1 MNNFLSNLGGGAKKT
16 VGISVSTNNLIEMV
30 CIDNIKHTIVKY
42 ASREVRYN
50 NAIREIVDE
59 QEFVNAVI
67 ELFKEL
73 GLQPSLCNVVLIM
86 PNVHFAFGKVSLLIP
101 DDQIANTLL
110 YEVEQ
115 LYLFK
120 RYEPVIAWA
129 SVDTNANEEDRKVI
143 FSAIQD
149 AVLNNLRSIFKEIGA
164 NLVTVETSNAALL
177 RGIFYSKIIE
187 QEVSS
192 GADLNILSITS
203 NTFSIYCL
211 HGSKLVDY
219 YEEPLAIKSFTNDEV
234 YIAIASAADRAL
246 ENYPT
251 RNLLIISETD
261 EVNSELLAEKL
272 NFDGAVKYL
281 DRNKY
286 ANNCFLPV
294 DQSVL
299 QNSLP
304 YISLEVVGA
313 ASYFSESTA
322 LKFNYIS
329 GDEPDGVIIPL
340 PFLGTEIEVN
350 INMIR
355 IFVGAI
361 AIIILVMMLLVGLIF
376 KGANARI
383 NKQID
388 SLNKEEQELSKKLSD
403 HAVAPDAAS
412 IYTITQEIYSNNKDE
427 VALFDGIATEIPKQ
441 VWLEYLKVNSDGEVY
456 IKGKSVGSQ
465 NIYSFFK
472 GLKRVNQ
479 NIYISQLELDFNN
492 MGSLN
497 ENIQTENT
505 VFSFEIDSS
514 KNKQEAPSEESTE
527 QTPGLQIPG
536 QAPSPNNNPG
546 IPALPSPPG
555 AANPPPTTGAPAA
568 PSLPPISDIQR

>member
-16 VGISVSTNNLIEMV
+16 VGISVSTNNLIEMICV
-30 CIDNIKHTIVKY
+30 DNIKHTIVKY

-50 NAIREIVDE
+50 NAIREIVDD
-59 QEFVNAVI
+59 QEFINAVI
-67 ELFKEL
+67 EMFKEL

-120 RYEPVIAWA
+120 RYEPVIAWS

-149 AVLNNLRSIFKEIGA
+149 AVLNNLRSIFREIGA
-164 NLVTVETSNAALL
+164 NLVAVETSNAALL

-187 QEVSS
+187 QEISS
-192 GADLNILSITS
+192 NADLNILSITS

-211 HGSKLVDY
+211 QGSKLIDY

-272 NFDGAVKYL
+272 NFNGAVKYL

-286 ANNCFLPV
+286 ANNCFLPA

-299 QNSLP
+299 QNCLP

-313 ASYFSESTA
+313 ASYFADGTA
-322 LKFNYIS
+322 LKLNYIS
-329 GDEPDGVIIPL
+329 GDEPDGVIIPI

-361 AIIILVMMLLVGLIF
+361 AIILLVILLLVGLIF
-376 KGANARI
+376 KGTNARI

-388 SLNKEEQELSKKLSD
+388 SLSKEEQELSQKLSE

-412 IYTITQEIYSNNKDE
+412 IYTIGQEIYSNNKDE
-427 VALFDGIATEIPKQ
+427 VALFDGVATEIPKQ
-441 VWLEYLKVNSDGEVY
+441 VWLEYLKINSDGEVY

-479 NIYISQLELDFNN
+479 NIYISKLELDFNN

-497 ENIQTENT
+497 DNIQTENT
-505 VFSFEIDSS
+505 IFSFEIDSS
-514 KNKQEAPSEESTE
+514 KNKQQAAPEE
-527 QTPGLQIPG
+527 QTAPDAAG
-536 QAPSPNNNPG
+536 QPQQQNNMPA
-546 IPALPSPPG
+546 PALPSPPAG
-555 AANPPPTTGAPAA
+555 GGVPPA